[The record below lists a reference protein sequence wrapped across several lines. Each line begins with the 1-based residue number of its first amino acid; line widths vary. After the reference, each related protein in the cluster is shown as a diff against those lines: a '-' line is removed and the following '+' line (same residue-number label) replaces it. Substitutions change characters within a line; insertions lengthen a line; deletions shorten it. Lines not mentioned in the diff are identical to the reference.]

1 MTVVNKNG
9 ETAQQF
15 LDKGAKRQAEQKAA
29 MKAENERM
37 RAEEE
42 AQEKRCE
49 ARDAKKDKDAEFLEK
64 MAHEAAAEGLEGIVR
79 YVCSYSDMPTKFS
92 PLYIWKISL

>member
-9 ETAQQF
+9 ETAQAF

-37 RAEEE
+37 KAEEE
-42 AQEKRCE
+42 AHEKKCE
-49 ARDAKKDKDAEFLEK
+49 ARDAKKDKDAEFIEK
-64 MAHEAAAEGLEGIVR
+64 MAYEAAAEGVEGIV
-79 YVCSYSDMPTKFS
+79 
-92 PLYIWKISL
+92 